1 MFCNTCGA
9 QLDDTAQKCSQ
20 CGNNPHDESTQEI
33 KTVHPEFEFLHAKSR
48 IIAGLLQ
55 IFLGFVG
62 AGRLY
67 LGYYKL
73 AILQFLLVIITGGSA
88 LIWPVI
94 DGIMIL
100 SGHILTDSKGNPLS

>member
-9 QLDDTAQKCSQ
+9 QIPDTAQKCSQ
-20 CGNNPHDESTQEI
+20 CGNNPHDESAQEI
-33 KTVHPEFEFLHAKSR
+33 KTLRPESEFLHAKSR

-62 AGRLY
+62 AGRFY
-67 LGYYKL
+67 LGYYKV
-73 AILQFLLVIITGGSA
+73 AILQLVLVIITGGSA
-88 LIWPVI
+88 LIWPII

-100 SGHILTDSKGNPLS
+100 AGSVSTDSKGNPLS

>member
-9 QLDDTAQKCSQ
+9 QLEEGTQKCSQ
-20 CGNNPHDESTQEI
+20 CGNNPYAESAQEI

-55 IFLGFVG
+55 ISLGFVG

-73 AILQFLLVIITGGSA
+73 AILQFLLVMITGGSA

-100 SGHILTDSKGNPLS
+100 SGHINTDSKGNQLS